1 MSGALLVSCHYGC
14 EPGTWK
20 ILGKGM
26 MTLVASDGLWPN
38 GDILRGLETEI
49 ATFLL
54 FPIILYIF
62 SQYLLKFE
70 ERVSQQKSSNIFPNE
85 SSSLLF

>member
-1 MSGALLVSCHYGC
+1 MR
-14 EPGTWK
+14 P
-20 ILGKGM
+20 
-26 MTLVASDGLWPN
+26 TLVASDGLWPN

>member
-1 MSGALLVSCHYGC
+1 MISDLIIFMIIFISIFLM
-14 EPGTWK
+14 K
-20 ILGKGM
+20 M
-26 MTLVASDGLWPN
+26 MKMTSVAPDAFWPN
-38 GDILRGLETEI
+38 ADILRGLETEI